1 VPRDFLTLP
10 IEDLLDEFARE
21 TRVPGA
27 GPAAALATA
36 AAAALVAMAARFSR
50 DSWAEASTTVAQ
62 AEALR
67 RRALQLA
74 REDADALDAFLAAR
88 AVAVDPRPE
97 ARDFHLGRTLARA
110 ADAPLGIGETACDV
124 ALLAAQVADRGDG
137 ELRAEAVTAAL
148 LALAAVRVA
157 AHLVEVNLASAPDD
171 ARVSRAHALLRTAA
185 EAAETTLAPPA

>member
-1 VPRDFLTLP
+1 MARDFLTLP
-10 IEDLLDEFARE
+10 IDELLDEFARE

-50 DSWAEASTTVAQ
+50 GSWADASTTVAQ

-74 REDADALDAFLAAR
+74 REDAEALDAVLAAR
-88 AVAVDPRPE
+88 ASPVDPRPE

-110 ADAPLGIGETACDV
+110 ADAPLAIGETACDV
-124 ALLAAQVADRGDG
+124 ALLAAQVADQGDA
-137 ELRAEAVTAAL
+137 ELRPEAATAAL
-148 LALAAVRVA
+148 LAHAAARTA
-157 AHLVEVNLASAPDD
+157 AHLVEINLASAPDD
-171 ARVSRAHALLRTAA
+171 DRGRRVLDLVRTAA
-185 EAAETTLAPPA
+185 AAAQRAANEV